1 MWQTCLFPLLFV
13 AVGFAHDHGR
23 PVEGYV
29 DLFRGKVTREGK
41 ILEASVEPPVELPDE
56 KPNALAVRQLLLAA
70 LSAFTFSMLLF
81 HVLTTGCGV
90 GLWEM
95 ES

>member
-1 MWQTCLFPLLFV
+1 MWQMCLLPLSL
-13 AVGFAHDHGR
+13 AALGFAHHRGR

-56 KPNALAVRQLLLAA
+56 KPNALAVCQLRLAA
-70 LSAFTFSMLLF
+70 LSAFVVFMLLF
-81 HVLTTGCGV
+81 HVLAC
-90 GLWEM
+90 
-95 ES
+95 